1 LASSSMSVSSLPSN
15 SSIVIVPYPLHEL
28 SQAQA

>member
-1 LASSSMSVSSLPSN
+1 MSVSSLPSN
-15 SSIVIVPYPLHEL
+15 SSIVIVPFPLDEL